1 VPPQRVLDRRTRSH
15 AHFAWFE
22 RRGDLVLVFDN
33 TSVPVY
39 AAGKADG
46 VWDIADVA
54 RLPPDLAETIR
65 RLAD

>member
-1 VPPQRVLDRRTRSH
+1 MDEGFPIAYQVL
-15 AHFAWFE
+15 E
-22 RRGDLVLVFDN
+22 RD
-33 TSVPVY
+33 VPVY